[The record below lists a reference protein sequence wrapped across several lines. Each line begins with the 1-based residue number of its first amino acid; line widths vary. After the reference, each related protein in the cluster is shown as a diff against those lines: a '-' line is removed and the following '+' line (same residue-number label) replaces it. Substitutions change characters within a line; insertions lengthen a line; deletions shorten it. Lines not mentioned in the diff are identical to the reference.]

1 MNNIRVLLVDDD
13 EDDYI
18 LTIDYLNEIPNTK
31 FEIDW
36 ANNFNSALEYI
47 HTNAH
52 DIYIFDF
59 LLGAKTGLELLKQA
73 LKVGYEG
80 PVILLTGKGDQ
91 KVDSEAMRLGAYDYL
106 VKGALDSEKLERSIR
121 YALDK
126 ANTIKA
132 LKESERKYRNVFEQS
147 KDMIY
152 ITNSFGDFVSVN
164 KSGTELLG
172 YSNDEFFD
180 MKANQI
186 WDSEVYKEIFE
197 INMAENGEINDF
209 EVVLKTKTDE
219 KKFCIISA
227 TAQTDNNNITYY
239 QCIVHDITTRRK
251 TERAST
257 LSEKM
262 GATNRLVRT
271 LAHEVRNPL
280 TNINLSIENLESE
293 INDDLLQAYLD
304 IIKRNSKRINDLIT
318 ELLNS
323 SRPSEIVLKKH
334 SIIDIVEATLQ
345 EAADRINLKNITLV
359 KEYDSNCNIVSIDE
373 SKIRIAFLNLVINAI
388 EAMEEHKGILK
399 VSISSKESKCIVNI
413 EDNGVGIPKEDL
425 SRLFEPYFTSKPTGM
440 GLGLAATLN
449 IIQSHKALIEVE
461 SEVGHGTKFNIAFNL
476 DE

>member
-1 MNNIRVLLVDDD
+1 MNSIRVLLVDDD
-13 EDDYI
+13 EDDFI
-18 LTIDYLNEIPNTK
+18 LTSDYLKEIPGKN

-36 ANNFNSALEYI
+36 ASNFNSALELI
-47 HTNAH
+47 NGKNH

-59 LLGAKTGLELLKQA
+59 LLGAKTGLELLQQA
-73 LKVGYEG
+73 LKVGYGG

-91 KVDSEAMRLGAYDYL
+91 QVDIEAMRLGAFDYL
-106 VKGALDSEKLERSIR
+106 VKGELDAEKLERSVR

-132 LKESERKYRNVFEQS
+132 LKESERKYRTVFEQS

-152 ITNSFGDFVSVN
+152 ITNSSGDFISIN
-164 KSGTELLG
+164 ESATDLLG
-172 YSNDEFFD
+172 YSREEFLS
-180 MKANQI
+180 MKSNKI
-186 WDSEVYKEIFE
+186 WDSEVYREIFE
-197 INMAENGEINDF
+197 TNMASRGEINDF
-209 EVVLKTKTDE
+209 EVVLKTKNED

-227 TAQTDNNNITYY
+227 TAQTDNENNIYY
-239 QCIVHDITTRRK
+239 QGIVHDITARRK

-257 LSEKM
+257 LTEKM

-293 INDDLLQAYLD
+293 IDDELLQAYLD

-323 SRPSEIVLKKH
+323 SKPSEINLKKH
-334 SIIDIVEATLQ
+334 TITEILESTLLEAQ
-345 EAADRINLKNITLV
+345 DRISLKNITLV
-359 KEYDSNCNIVSIDE
+359 KDYDSNCTVVSIDE
-373 SKIRIAFLNLVINAI
+373 SKIKIAFLNLIINAI

-399 VSISSKESKCIVNI
+399 VSTFIKDDKCVVSF
-413 EDNGVGIPKEDL
+413 EDNGIGIPKEDV

-449 IIQSHKALIEVE
+449 IIQSHQANIEVD
-461 SEVGHGTKFNIAFNL
+461 SEVGKGTSFSIAFNI